1 VSRERTRPSPGPT
14 AGGRVPTGGNRPDTF
29 RVVIL
34 AATLTDACGSDPGAI
49 CEWVFDTTE
58 NETLAEVADWL
69 VHTPMRIALILLV
82 AFVVNR
88 VVRRALLRF
97 VERVSQ
103 ERSESINAERS
114 ESINAERSESI
125 NAERS
130 ESINAERSESAAPG
144 RFDRQ
149 WLETLRE
156 RDVRSR
162 QRALTMAAVLRNVAS
177 VIVYTMAVLLCLGEL
192 DVNLGPLIAGAGIVG
207 VALGFGAQSMVRDF
221 LAGIFIVLEDQYGV
235 GDTVNLGDASGSV
248 EKVTL
253 RTTWLRDL
261 DGTLWVVPNGEIRRV
276 ANRSQRWA
284 RAVLDVRVGAD
295 ADLER
300 AIDVARQATLAS
312 YGSDRSGAMLAEP
325 KVLGVESF
333 LDGAAVLRV
342 TVRTRPGAQY
352 DVARRLRVA
361 LRRAFDEAGI
371 AMTDA
376 PRN

>member
-1 VSRERTRPSPGPT
+1 MSDERTRPGLGPT
-14 AGGRVPTGGNRPDTF
+14 VAVRGPTRVNRPDTF
-29 RVVIL
+29 RVVTI
-34 AATLTDACGSDPGAI
+34 ASTLTDACGEDPGAI
-49 CEWVFDTTE
+49 CEWVFDTTD
-58 NETLAEVADWL
+58 NDTLARIADWL
-69 VHTPMRIALILLV
+69 VRTPMRIALILLV
-82 AFVVNR
+82 ALVVNR

-103 ERSESINAERS
+103 ERSESLSERS
-114 ESINAERSESI
+114 ASLGDAAAEPTSG
-125 NAERS
+125 
-130 ESINAERSESAAPG
+130 G

-162 QRALTMAAVLRNVAS
+162 QRALTLAAVLRNVAS
-177 VIVYTMAVLLCLGEL
+177 VIVYTLAALLCLGEL
-192 DVNLGPLIAGAGIVG
+192 DINLGPLIAGAGIVG

-235 GDTVNLGDASGSV
+235 GDTVNLGDASGTV

-300 AIDVARQATLAS
+300 AIDVAREATRTA
-312 YGSDRSGAMLAEP
+312 YESDTTGTMLAAP

-352 DVARRLRVA
+352 DVARTLRVG
-361 LRRAFDEAGI
+361 LRRAFDAAGI

-376 PRN
+376 PRG

>member
-1 VSRERTRPSPGPT
+1 M
-14 AGGRVPTGGNRPDTF
+14 
-29 RVVIL
+29 IL
-34 AATLTDACGSDPGAI
+34 AATLTDACGEDPGAI
-49 CEWVFDTTE
+49 CEWVFE
-58 NETLAEVADWL
+58 ASHNEVLAEVTDWL

-97 VERVSQ
+97 VERVNT
-103 ERSESINAERS
+103 ERSESINTERS
-114 ESINAERSESI
+114 ESVDAE
-125 NAERS
+125 
-130 ESINAERSESAAPG
+130 PTGGG

-149 WLETLRE
+149 WLETRRE

-162 QRALTMAAVLRNVAS
+162 QRALTLAAVLRNVAS
-177 VIVYTMAVLLCLGEL
+177 VIVYTMALLLCLGEL
-192 DVNLGPLIAGAGIVG
+192 DINLGPLIAGAGIVG

-300 AIDVARQATLAS
+300 AIEVARQATLAS
-312 YGSDRSGAMLAEP
+312 YESDTSATMLAEP
-325 KVLGVESF
+325 KVLGVESL

-361 LRRAFDEAGI
+361 LRRAFDGAGI
-371 AMTDA
+371 AMTEA
-376 PRN
+376 PRG